1 MIMRSMM
8 CLISG
13 FLTILTIWPS
23 DPCGIIFPLNMWGSS
38 SCSGPSPRS
47 RRRPLSLS
55 VHKKFSPLSQLAAT
69 FPMDTTNTENKRN
82 SNTWIKIK
90 VFCQFDLTFQMFQF
104 CCRSIFSNFS
114 IENIL
119 SENIAEEKN
128 EKVMDVNVLKKIKQE
143 KIELLGNILLK
154 YFVCLISLY

>member
-1 MIMRSMM
+1 
-8 CLISG
+8 
-13 FLTILTIWPS
+13 
-23 DPCGIIFPLNMWGSS
+23 
-38 SCSGPSPRS
+38 
-47 RRRPLSLS
+47 
-55 VHKKFSPLSQLAAT
+55 
-69 FPMDTTNTENKRN
+69 
-82 SNTWIKIK
+82 
-90 VFCQFDLTFQMFQF
+90 MFQF

-154 YFVCLISLY
+154 YLFRPSNTSISVYLIYSQIKELERKKFD

>member
-1 MIMRSMM
+1 
-8 CLISG
+8 
-13 FLTILTIWPS
+13 
-23 DPCGIIFPLNMWGSS
+23 
-38 SCSGPSPRS
+38 
-47 RRRPLSLS
+47 
-55 VHKKFSPLSQLAAT
+55 
-69 FPMDTTNTENKRN
+69 
-82 SNTWIKIK
+82 
-90 VFCQFDLTFQMFQF
+90 MFQF

-154 YFVCLISLY
+154 YLFRLSNTSISVYLIYSQIKELERKKFD

>member
-1 MIMRSMM
+1 
-8 CLISG
+8 
-13 FLTILTIWPS
+13 
-23 DPCGIIFPLNMWGSS
+23 
-38 SCSGPSPRS
+38 
-47 RRRPLSLS
+47 
-55 VHKKFSPLSQLAAT
+55 
-69 FPMDTTNTENKRN
+69 
-82 SNTWIKIK
+82 
-90 VFCQFDLTFQMFQF
+90 MFQF

-154 YFVCLISLY
+154 YLFRLSNTSISVYLIYSQIKELERNKFD

>member
-1 MIMRSMM
+1 
-8 CLISG
+8 
-13 FLTILTIWPS
+13 
-23 DPCGIIFPLNMWGSS
+23 
-38 SCSGPSPRS
+38 
-47 RRRPLSLS
+47 
-55 VHKKFSPLSQLAAT
+55 
-69 FPMDTTNTENKRN
+69 MDTTNTENKRN
-82 SNTWIKIK
+82 SNTWIEIK

-143 KIELLGNILLK
+143 KIELLGEHFKI
-154 YFVCLISLY
+154 YFVFLLYIESKQSVINS

>member
-1 MIMRSMM
+1 
-8 CLISG
+8 
-13 FLTILTIWPS
+13 
-23 DPCGIIFPLNMWGSS
+23 
-38 SCSGPSPRS
+38 
-47 RRRPLSLS
+47 
-55 VHKKFSPLSQLAAT
+55 
-69 FPMDTTNTENKRN
+69 
-82 SNTWIKIK
+82 
-90 VFCQFDLTFQMFQF
+90 MFQF

-154 YFVCLISLY
+154 YFVCLIRLYQYI

>member
-1 MIMRSMM
+1 
-8 CLISG
+8 
-13 FLTILTIWPS
+13 
-23 DPCGIIFPLNMWGSS
+23 
-38 SCSGPSPRS
+38 
-47 RRRPLSLS
+47 
-55 VHKKFSPLSQLAAT
+55 
-69 FPMDTTNTENKRN
+69 
-82 SNTWIKIK
+82 
-90 VFCQFDLTFQMFQF
+90 MFQF

-154 YFVCLISLY
+154 YLFRLSNTSKSVYLIHSQIKELERKKFD